1 MKANIHNMD
10 NHKMKSLIRY
20 ERLLRNGRIWTVLRF
35 IVSIKDIEECT
46 SFYDLDKAIDNYN
59 DAYNRLSQVDYSPTT
74 DDISVALRYCLIKH
88 HQGSCSRTITN
99 SEKESIFNWSN
110 YHMDYEPIL
119 EQVTVSFQQ
128 YWDEVISEY
137 KRVASK
143 KNRIDY
149 LVEHLNDMR
158 KKKNIMQLPKIH
170 ERLNTLILHYTTLRA
185 NL

>member
-20 ERLLRNGRIWTVLRF
+20 ERLLRNGCIWAVLRF
-35 IVSIKDIEECT
+35 MMSIKEIEECA
-46 SFYDLDKAIDNYN
+46 SFYDLDK
-59 DAYNRLSQVDYSPTT
+59 AYNRLSQVDYSPTT

-149 LVEHLNDMR
+149 FVEHLNDMR

-170 ERLNTLILHYTTLRA
+170 EQLNTLILHYTTLRA